1 MASHVHD
8 FKTTIKESLLR
19 LVFEMMGTCLLT
31 TLWLST
37 TISGDGIGFFVGFF
51 VLLVFSARISGSHF
65 NPAVTLAFMLR
76 KETGGFSRILGL
88 AYILFQ
94 IAGGLLGGLL
104 GYTWFLAQPKVGV
117 YEYPNGNEL
126 ILQAMTIE
134 TMATAILIFLYLT

>member
-8 FKTTIKESLLR
+8 FKTTIAESLLR
-19 LVFEMMGTCLLT
+19 LVFELMGTTLLT

-37 TISGDGIGFFVGFF
+37 TATGDGIGFFVGFF

-88 AYILFQ
+88 AYIIFQ
-94 IAGGLLGGLL
+94 IGGGLLGGLL
-104 GYTWFLAQPKVGV
+104 GYTWFQAQPQVGV
-117 YEYPNGNEL
+117 INTNGSYL

>member
-104 GYTWFLAQPKVGV
+104 GYTWFLAQP
-117 YEYPNGNEL
+117 
-126 ILQAMTIE
+126 
-134 TMATAILIFLYLT
+134 